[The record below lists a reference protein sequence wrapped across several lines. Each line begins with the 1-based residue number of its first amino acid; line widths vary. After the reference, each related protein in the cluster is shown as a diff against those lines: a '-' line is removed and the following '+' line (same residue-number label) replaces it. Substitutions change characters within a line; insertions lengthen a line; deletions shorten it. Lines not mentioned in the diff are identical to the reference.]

1 MTRALDLAMQFLT
14 FMQENAFD
22 GESRSAKQSK
32 MGRLLPLSPSCKDPP
47 SPAMA
52 WAHVFFGEEGSAE
65 GSPQRQERGRQV
77 LLLPHPK
84 PRRLII
90 GSPLSPLLLWKG
102 SGLLL
107 GPRMTSGARRVG
119 LDAVHPHLLSLGL
132 FQMLPYGTAFG
143 VPRKRSLA
151 PPRGKRWLRR
161 MPAGSRSAQAA
172 SKQNGLCKRRGA
184 ERAAQQRKTRGS
196 AQKERC
202 PGPGPQILQK

>member
-1 MTRALDLAMQFLT
+1 MQFLT

-22 GESRSAKQSK
+22 GGIRSAKQSK

-47 SPAMA
+47 FPAMA

-77 LLLPHPK
+77 LLLPHQTPQADNRQ
-84 PRRLII
+84 PTL
-90 GSPLSPLLLWKG
+90 PPLLWKA

-184 ERAAQQRKTRGS
+184 ERAAQQRETRGS